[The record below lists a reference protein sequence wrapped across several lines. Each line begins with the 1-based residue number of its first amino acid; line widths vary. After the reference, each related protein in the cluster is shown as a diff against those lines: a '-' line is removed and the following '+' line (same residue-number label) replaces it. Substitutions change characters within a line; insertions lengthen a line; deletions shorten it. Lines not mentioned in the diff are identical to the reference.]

1 MENLIITSAQYLS
14 SLGENTGILA
24 TIDGTEMS
32 VPLDPANRHYAA
44 ILEWVAEGNTI
55 QEAE

>member
-1 MENLIITSAQYLS
+1 MNITSAQYVLYEDGS
-14 SLGENTGILA
+14 SNMCVLA
-24 TIDGTEMS
+24 TIDGIEMS
-32 VPLDPANRHYAA
+32 VPLDEDNRHYAA